1 MDDLAGTEQST
12 DPASGRIASA
22 PRRKST
28 YRIVKKFVKRFVK
41 RSSLLALIIIFPRTM
56 LVFFICG
63 LYDVLRNTD
72 RSGATIRRYFIGNGA
87 LTWAMSPVNV
97 VLDILALPHL
107 NRGVYR
113 LKDLPAAHREELE
126 RVIETARSLELGR
139 RLKDQVSHLDRAM
152 VFYKWFG
159 DNSETPLDV
168 PEFHERYRFVRT
180 IGVSIFSGSEA
191 TRLHFGPQRS
201 TLRVLCNLDEDPAPG
216 AFIQVGSTVHHWR
229 DDPLFIF
236 DDTLLHRSVNESDQP
251 RACLFV
257 DILRPSPFPWIMDRF
272 VDATRLV
279 LMRKRGSLYNR
290 WTLVR

>member
-97 VLDILALPHL
+97 VLDILSLPHL
-107 NRGVYR
+107 NWG
-113 LKDLPAAHREELE
+113 
-126 RVIETARSLELGR
+126 IGR
-139 RLKDQVSHLDRAM
+139 TKPPV
-152 VFYKWFG
+152 
-159 DNSETPLDV
+159 
-168 PEFHERYRFVRT
+168 
-180 IGVSIFSGSEA
+180 
-191 TRLHFGPQRS
+191 
-201 TLRVLCNLDEDPAPG
+201 
-216 AFIQVGSTVHHWR
+216 
-229 DDPLFIF
+229 
-236 DDTLLHRSVNESDQP
+236 
-251 RACLFV
+251 
-257 DILRPSPFPWIMDRF
+257 
-272 VDATRLV
+272 
-279 LMRKRGSLYNR
+279 
-290 WTLVR
+290 